1 MDFSSGVIFSACQL
15 PNFLESVVQAAI
27 FKGLNMA
34 ALASLM
40 REHDWTECLFD
51 IFLPKI
57 RFLKWLALL

>member
-1 MDFSSGVIFSACQL
+1 
-15 PNFLESVVQAAI
+15 
-27 FKGLNMA
+27 MA